1 MVRPCWHFVFLTPFM
16 GDFMS
21 SANRNVLRVNTV
33 EETTRYRAAVAQIL
47 LGIQQEHGVTL
58 ADIAEDISVSLGT
71 ISNAAN
77 KKADLCSTYLNRLGE
92 CYGPEV
98 LDPYAA
104 LSGGRIVPL
113 QPREIDAL
121 PSLTAS
127 VHSIA
132 LARSPSSQG
141 GERITHN
148 ELLAMLPNLKE
159 AQAAIT
165 SLIMKAEGVRAA

>member
-1 MVRPCWHFVFLTPFM
+1 MASDPC
-16 GDFMS
+16 
-21 SANRNVLRVNTV
+21 NVLRVNAV
-33 EETTRYRAAVAQIL
+33 EETTRYRSAVAHIL
-47 LGIQQEHGVTL
+47 LNIQHEHGVTL

-77 KKADLCSTYLNRLGE
+77 KKTDLSPTYLNRLGE
-92 CYGPEV
+92 RYGPET

-104 LSGGRIVPL
+104 LSGGRVVPL
-113 QPREIDAL
+113 CPRDVDAL

-132 LARSPSSQG
+132 LARSPKSQG
-141 GERITHN
+141 GERITHS

-165 SLIMKAEGVRAA
+165 SLIMQAERIAA